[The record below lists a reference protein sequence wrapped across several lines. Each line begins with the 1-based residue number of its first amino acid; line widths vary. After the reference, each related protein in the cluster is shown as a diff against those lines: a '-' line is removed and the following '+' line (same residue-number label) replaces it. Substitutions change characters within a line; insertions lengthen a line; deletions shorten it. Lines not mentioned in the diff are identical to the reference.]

1 MYAVFQIS
9 GFQYRAEEGTV
20 LQIPTQD
27 VKQGEKMNIPEVLLV
42 QADGDLKV
50 GTPFVE
56 GAKVEA
62 EVIRHGLDEKVLI
75 YKYKRRTK
83 YRRTQGHR
91 QGFTEVKINKIL
103 TA

>member
-27 VKQGEKMNIPEVLLV
+27 VKAGDKLDIPEVLLV
-42 QADGDLKV
+42 QKDDDLKV
-50 GTPFVE
+50 GTPFVD

-62 EVIRHGLDEKVLI
+62 EVIRHGLADKVLI

-103 TA
+103 SA